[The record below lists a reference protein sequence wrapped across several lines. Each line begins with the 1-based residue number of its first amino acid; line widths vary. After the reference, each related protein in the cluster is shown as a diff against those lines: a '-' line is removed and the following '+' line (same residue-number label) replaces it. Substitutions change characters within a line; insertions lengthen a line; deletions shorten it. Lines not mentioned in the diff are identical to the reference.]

1 MKCKRCGET
10 GHKSVRCPD
19 QVCNVCGGKGHAP
32 EICGN
37 NVTAL
42 ACVDRSSRTD
52 DSGTYVSS
60 EDAEAFMCDASGKLS
75 GVSSESD

>member
-19 QVCNVCGGKGHAP
+19 QVWNVYGGKGHAP

-37 NVTAL
+37 NMTAL
-42 ACVDRSSRTD
+42 ACVDRSSRNDANGTD
-52 DSGTYVSS
+52 VDVSS
-60 EDAEAFMCDASGKLS
+60 EDAEAFMCDVS
-75 GVSSESD
+75 GV